1 MAFHKSKRAV
11 KKCMNDMDTILLSCH
26 FNGGR
31 GVEKFQAPWYMQYSS
46 RRSPGS
52 ESPWCSKPFALRP
65 TGSSARDDDEASGL
79 LSLTQ

>member
-31 GVEKFQAPWYMQYSS
+31 GVEKFQAPWYMQHSS